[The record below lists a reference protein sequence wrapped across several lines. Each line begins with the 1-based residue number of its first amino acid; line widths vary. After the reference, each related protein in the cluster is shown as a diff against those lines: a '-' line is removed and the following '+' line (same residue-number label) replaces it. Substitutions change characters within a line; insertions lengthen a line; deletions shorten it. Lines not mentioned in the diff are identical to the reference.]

1 MMMVSNKK
9 SIGRLSYLYKAL
21 FYIVA
26 IVLIVLLFPKEYKF
40 KYHFTQDK
48 PWVYEDLFAPFD
60 FAVNKT
66 EDELTKDRNDII
78 HKSIPYFVADSTLV
92 VARRSQLLRDF
103 GADSTVAE
111 STSKNPEKRLC
122 LSIFDSIYKK
132 GVLRYD
138 DILKNKDENFTIY
151 LVNGHV
157 VEKRSL
163 SEIYNLSKAHDY
175 ILNQLAGRNNIN
187 KDFLLQVL
195 EKALIQNVSYS
206 PEITNHENFLAL
218 KNISS
223 TKGYIQKNERIISK
237 GELITPRYY
246 QILQSLKKQYEGE
259 SSNIHSHFFIVLGQI
274 VLTSIAMI
282 MLVLFLIM
290 FRADIIADNKK
301 NLLILTILML
311 VIVSASIIVRRY
323 GYEYIYVLP
332 LCVVPLMIRTFFDTR
347 LALFVHL
354 ISIILIGFL
363 VPNGFEFIFLQLIA
377 GIVAIIS
384 TVRLEKRSQFFITSI
399 YIFCTYSLIYTGMT
413 MMQSGSYKDIVIQNF
428 LFFAF
433 NSVFTLMAYPFIMLF
448 EKLFGYVT
456 NVSLLEYSNT
466 NNKLL
471 RELSQ
476 KAPGTFQ
483 HSLQVANLAE
493 EVAHRI
499 GANALLVR
507 AGAMFHDIGKV
518 VSPVYF
524 IENQLSSNNPHDKLS
539 FAESAEIITHHI
551 ENGIILARKYGIPE
565 QIIDFIRTHH
575 GTKRTEYFYRLYK
588 NKNGEKIDEN
598 VFYYPGPVPFSKET
612 AILMMADTVEA
623 AAKSL
628 KVHDKQSIDDLVDQ
642 LIDCLIGDKQ
652 MKNANITLKEI
663 TRVKSVLKNR
673 LISMYHVRI
682 EYPKMNAQNDDQAD

>member
-1 MMMVSNKK
+1 MMVVNDRSD
-9 SIGRLSYLYKAL
+9 RRFSYLYKTL
-21 FYIVA
+21 FFVGT
-26 IVLIVLLFPKEYKF
+26 IVLIVALFPKEYKF
-40 KYHFTQDK
+40 KYHFSQDK
-48 PWVYEDLFAPFD
+48 PWMYEDLFAPFD

-66 EDELTKDRNDII
+66 EEELNKEKVDIVRE
-78 HKSIPYFVADSTLV
+78 SIPYFISDKNIVAT
-92 VARRSQLLRDF
+92 RRNELIKKFDEGNIASGLGSKKYQL
-103 GADSTVAE
+103 E
-111 STSKNPEKRLC
+111 LC

-138 DILKNKDENFTIY
+138 DILKDKDQNYTIY
-151 LVNGHV
+151 V
-157 VEKRSL
+157 VCDNVAEKGSL
-163 SEIYNLSKAHDY
+163 EDYYSLPEAHNY
-175 ILNQLAGRNNIN
+175 AITQLDGKNNIDR
-187 KDFLLQVL
+187 DFLLELIENV
-195 EKALIQNVSYS
+195 LIQNVTYS
-206 PEITNHENFLAL
+206 PEFTNHEKYLAL
-218 KNISS
+218 KNIST
-223 TKGYIQKNERIISK
+223 TKGYVQKNQRIISK
-237 GELITPRYY
+237 GELINSRYF
-246 QILQSLKKQYEGE
+246 QILQSLKEQYEGKTG
-259 SSNIHSHFFIVLGQI
+259 SLHNHFFIVLGQAI
-274 VLTSIAMI
+274 LVSIAI
-282 MLVLFLIM
+282 VMLVLFLMM

-301 NLLILTILML
+301 TLLILTILIF
-311 VIVSASIIVRRY
+311 VILSASIIIRRY
-323 GYEYIYVLP
+323 GYEFIYVLP
-332 LCVVPLMIRTFFDTR
+332 LCIVPLMIRTFFDTR

-399 YIFCTYSLIYTGMT
+399 YIFLTYSLIYIGMS
-413 MMQSGSYKDIVIQNF
+413 MMQTGSYKDITLQNF
-428 LFFAF
+428 MFFAF
-433 NSVFTLMAYPFIMLF
+433 NSLLTLIAYPLIVVF
-448 EKLFGYVT
+448 EKIFGYVT

-493 EVAHRI
+493 EIAHRI

-507 AGAMFHDIGKV
+507 AGAMFHDIGKIGN
-518 VSPVYF
+518 PVYF
-524 IENQLSSNNPHDKLS
+524 TENQLSENSPHEKLS
-539 FAESAEIITHHI
+539 FAESAAIITRHV

-588 NKNGEKIDEN
+588 NQCTEKIDEG
-598 VFYYPGPVPFSKET
+598 VFYYSGPVPFSKET

-628 KVHDKQSIDDLVDQ
+628 KKPDKQSIDDLVDTIVDNMVANKQ
-642 LIDCLIGDKQ
+642 L
-652 MKNANITLKEI
+652 KNANITLKDI
-663 TRVKSVLKNR
+663 SRVKAVLKNR

-682 EYPKMNAQNDDQAD
+682 EYPNIV

>member
-9 SIGRLSYLYKAL
+9 SLGRWSYFYKAL
-21 FYIVA
+21 LYIGA

-66 EDELTKDRNDII
+66 EEELEKDRNDII
-78 HKSIPYFVADSTLV
+78 DKSIPYFITDTGV
-92 VARRSQLLRDF
+92 VPVRRRQLLIEL
-103 GADSTVAE
+103 GAGNSE
-111 STSKNPEKRLC
+111 SGPNANIIRQKLG

-151 LVNGHV
+151 LVNGNV
-157 VEKRSL
+157 VDRRTL
-163 SEIYNLSKAHDY
+163 SEIYNLEKAHDY
-175 ILNQLAGRNNIN
+175 ILSQLHGKDGIDA
-187 KDFLLQVL
+187 DFLLQAL

-218 KNISS
+218 KSISS

-246 QILQSLKKQYEGE
+246 QILLSLKKQYEGE

-274 VLTSIAMI
+274 ILTSIAMI
-282 MLVLFLIM
+282 MLVLFLLM
-290 FRADIIADNKK
+290 FRADIIANTKK
-301 NLLILTILML
+301 NLLILTVLML

-377 GIVAIIS
+377 GIVTIIS
-384 TVRLEKRSQFFITSI
+384 TVRLEKRSQFFITSL
-399 YIFCTYSLIYTGMT
+399 YIFCTYSLIYVGMT
-413 MMQSGSYKDIVIQNF
+413 MMMSGSYKDIVLQNF
-428 LFFAF
+428 MFFAF
-433 NSVFTLMAYPFIMLF
+433 NSVLTLAAYPLIVLF
-448 EKLFGYVT
+448 ERIFGYVT

-466 NNKLL
+466 NNTLL

-493 EVAHRI
+493 EAAHRI

-539 FAESAEIITHHI
+539 YAESAEIITRHI

-588 NKNGEKIDEN
+588 NKNGEKIDES

-623 AAKSL
+623 AAKSM
-628 KVHDKQSIDDLVDQ
+628 KVHNKQSIDDLVDQ
-642 LIDCLIGDKQ
+642 LIDCLIADKQ
-652 MKNANITLKEI
+652 MKNANITLKDI

-682 EYPKMNAQNDDQAD
+682 EYPKMNAQNDGSTE